1 VDDLRGRVA
10 LLSGVG
16 PGLGLA
22 VGRALVG
29 AGADLV
35 VAARDARRVE
45 AAAAELAAAG
55 ATGVLGVPA
64 DVTDAGDRERLVA
77 ATLERFGRLDVLVN
91 NAFAMGPM
99 RVADDLDVDDWRGPL
114 EVNVVGTVALSTR
127 AARWMADHDGG
138 SVVMVGS
145 QAARR
150 PAARRGPYAASK
162 AALFVAAQ
170 VLAVE
175 WGPLG
180 VRVNTVVPGPIWG
193 EALAR
198 HYAGIAERRGVAPE
212 AVLEEVVADVAL
224 RRIATADEVA
234 AAVLF
239 LASDRASAVTGQ
251 SLDVNCGNWM
261 V

>member
-1 VDDLRGRVA
+1 VADLRGRVA
-10 LLSGVG
+10 VVSGVG

-22 VGRALVG
+22 IGRALVD
-29 AGADLV
+29 AGADVV
-35 VAARDARRVE
+35 VAARHVGRVE
-45 AAAAELAAAG
+45 AAAAALRG
-55 ATGVLGVPA
+55 VGPRVLGVPA
-64 DVTDAGDRERLVA
+64 DVTDRADRERLVS
-77 ATLERFGRLDVLVN
+77 TTVERFGRLDVLVN

-99 RVADDLDVDDWRGPL
+99 ARAVDLDVDDWRGPL
-114 EVNVVGTVALSTR
+114 EVNVVGTVALSTL
-127 AARWMADHDGG
+127 AARWMAEHGG
-138 SVVMVGS
+138 GGVVMVGS

-162 AALFVAAQ
+162 AALLVAAQ

-180 VRVNTVVPGPIWG
+180 VRVNSVVPGPIWG

-198 HYAGIAERRGVAPE
+198 HYTEIAERRGVALE

-251 SLDVNCGNWM
+251 SLDVNCGNWF
-261 V
+261 